1 MSNFGSIWD
10 WGIVG
15 IVLIALCIIPI
26 IIIAFIG
33 TNIKKDENEDEIY
46 FKWLKDMDS
55 LLYYRVYNR
64 TIELLKNPN
73 HQDFMVV
80 FEKFLKEENT
90 EIYNEF
96 QRVKENIKNTK
107 SDLKKPNSIFEFAM
121 EAYKRMWR
129 GYFMLQGRAN
139 RAEYWLAYLMN
150 CIILLLIPGLFLVIG
165 LLVFKYFLVEKIEL
179 MLILLGFDGVLVVLY
194 CIAMVIPI
202 ITMTVRRLHDINASG
217 WFILLTFI
225 PYIGSFTL
233 LILNLIRGT
242 QGENRYGEPSSF

>member
-15 IVLIALCIIPI
+15 IVLVALCIIPI

-33 TNIKKDENEDEIY
+33 TNIKKDENEDKIY

-96 QRVKENIKNTK
+96 QRVKEKIKNTK

-129 GYFMLQGRAN
+129 EYFMLQGRAN

-150 CIILLLIPGLFLVIG
+150 CVILLLISGLILVIG
-165 LLVFKYFLVEKIEL
+165 LLVFKDFLVEKNEL
-179 MLILLGFDGVLVVLY
+179 MLILLGLDGVLVVLY
-194 CIAMVIPI
+194 CIATVIPY

-217 WFILLTFI
+217 WFILLIFI
-225 PYIGSFTL
+225 PYIGDFTL